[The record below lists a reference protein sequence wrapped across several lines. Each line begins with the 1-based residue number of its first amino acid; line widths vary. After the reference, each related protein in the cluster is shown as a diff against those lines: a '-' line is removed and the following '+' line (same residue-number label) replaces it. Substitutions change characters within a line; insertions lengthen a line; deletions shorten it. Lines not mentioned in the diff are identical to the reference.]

1 MFITIQ
7 NTTFNI
13 TRISFICINTVDKNV
28 VEVRTCDEYD
38 SYHSFRYEDEKAAA
52 KAFKEIN
59 HAISTQQYLYGRN

>member
-13 TRISFICINTVDKNV
+13 KHISYITINKVSKNV
-28 VEVRTCDEYD
+28 LEVRTCDSHD
-38 SYHSFRYEDEKAAA
+38 NYHSFEYPDEKAAL

-59 HAISTQQYLYGRN
+59 RDISTQQYFYNK

>member
-13 TRISFICINTVDKNV
+13 NRISFITINKIDKNV
-28 VEVRTCDEYD
+28 LEVRTCDTHD
-38 SYHSFRYEDEKAAA
+38 SYHRFKYADEKAAL

-59 HAISTQQYLYGRN
+59 RDISTQQFLYKN